1 MIPPENI
8 GKSLVFWCF
17 NRFKCYNKVSWC
29 KITRIYHRQ
38 QTQFWKKY
46 WKIMPNSVIQTP
58 WTQANQSDES
68 FENLLIFDNSVSLH
82 KGNLSFLV
90 TEIFKS
96 VSKANSQ
103 FMWFYCSYKNLNILR
118 RGYLQRLQGM
128 ERILSILKLFWVT
141 FLFCQIKYLSSWI

>member
-1 MIPPENI
+1 MLFLILNLTI
-8 GKSLVFWCF
+8 CF
-17 NRFKCYNKVSWC
+17 KMK
-29 KITRIYHRQ
+29 KIHYKTLR
-38 QTQFWKKY
+38 
-46 WKIMPNSVIQTP
+46 VISR
-58 WTQANQSDES
+58 SDES

-103 FMWFYCSYKNLNILR
+103 FMWFYCSYKNLNIPR

-128 ERILSILKLFWVT
+128 ERILSILKVHLIWVT
-141 FLFCQIKYLSSWI
+141 LFFQIQYLSSWI